1 MANITPRGRNKW
13 LVRIFL
19 GRSPEG
25 NPTFRNKTITGSKKD
40 AEAWAHEE
48 KRRAQLLGTNA
59 AVRILVSE
67 LLDDLERYYRINGLS
82 VDWCSLVVRVH
93 LRPYFGHVVAS
104 SLTTSHAQAYIDK
117 RLSAGAKAGTVNR
130 ELGLLRRALNLAA
143 TECTPPKLDRVPK
156 IPRLEE
162 DAPRKGFFEDHEYRA
177 LLGELPERL
186 RPILALGYHTGCR
199 RGEVLSLQWPQVDLA
214 EGIIRLDPGTTK
226 NGRGRSIPLNAE
238 LVEIFRM
245 QKSIRDARHPRCEW
259 VFFDE
264 AGNRILDFRGAWN
277 AACKRAGIVDGQG
290 KVTALFHDLRRT
302 AVRNMVRAGVPE
314 KVAMQISGHQSR
326 SVFDRYDIVTERDLK
341 LAVGRQYSYVTELR
355 AKAEQERSEGK
366 TEGSCTIVALQP
378 NQGIQ

>member
-1 MANITPRGRNKW
+1 MANITTRGRNKH

-19 GRSPEG
+19 GRDSEG
-25 NPTFRNKTITGSKKD
+25 KVVFRNKTIIGTKKD

-48 KRRAQLLGTNA
+48 TRRAQLLGTNA
-59 AVRILVSE
+59 AVRILVGE

-117 RLSAGAKAGTVNR
+117 RLNAKAKPGTVNR

-143 TECTPPKLDRVPK
+143 RECTPPKLDRVPK

-177 LLGELPERL
+177 LLVELPARL
-186 RPILALGYHTGCR
+186 RPVLALGYHTGCR
-199 RGEVLSLQWPQVDLA
+199 RGEVLSLQWSQVDLA
-214 EGIIRLDPGTTK
+214 EGMIRLDPGTTK

-238 LVEIFRM
+238 LLEIFRM
-245 QKSIRDARHPRCEW
+245 QKSIRDTRHTRCEW

-264 AGNRILDFRGAWN
+264 AGNRIRDFRGAWN
-277 AACKRAGIVDGQG
+277 AACKRAGIVDAKG
-290 KVTALFHDLRRT
+290 KVTALYHDLRRT
-302 AVRNMVRAGVPE
+302 GVRNLVRAGVTE
-314 KVAMQISGHQSR
+314 HTAMQISGHRTR
-326 SVFDRYDIVTERDLK
+326 SVFDRYDIVDERDMK
-341 LAVGRQYSYVTELR
+341 IAATRQYNYVSEAR
-355 AKAEQERSEGK
+355 DKAERERNEG
-366 TEGSCTIVALQP
+366 EPHPSCTIVALTP
-378 NQGIQ
+378 TQGIQ